1 MDKFEAEMAQYD
13 GVIKRSLLNLKAL
26 IPEEKQASLK
36 EAETAYDEFSR
47 VTAEVV
53 DLSRQNTN
61 IKSSELSL
69 GRKRIATAECDEI
82 LVGLLK
88 VVQSKEF
95 KATR

>member
-1 MDKFEAEMAQYD
+1 MP
-13 GVIKRSLLNLKAL
+13 RSLLNLKAL
-26 IPEEKQASLK
+26 IPEEKRVPLQ
-36 EAETAYDEFSR
+36 EAETAYDEFSK

-61 IKSSELSL
+61 IKSFELSL
-69 GRKRIATAECDEI
+69 GRKRVATAECDEI
-82 LVGLLK
+82 LLALLK